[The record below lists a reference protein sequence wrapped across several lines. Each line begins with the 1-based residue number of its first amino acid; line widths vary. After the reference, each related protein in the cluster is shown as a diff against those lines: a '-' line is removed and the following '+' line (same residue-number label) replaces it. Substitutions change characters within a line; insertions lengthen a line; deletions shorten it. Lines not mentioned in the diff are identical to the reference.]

1 MANAKKGLN
10 VKGPGITVEVDPL
23 AHALLLNM
31 LNNIAYMLEKKVAP
45 EKVAQQI
52 RDFIAR
58 AES

>member
-1 MANAKKGLN
+1 MARALKKGLN
-10 VKGPGITVEVDPL
+10 SPGITVEVDPL

-58 AES
+58 AEA